1 MTSKP
6 TLRVGSHLLPGLAA
20 VALFVVIAT
29 VILRASFGAPQGFPS
44 DASITAS
51 IGYAMFNLDMG
62 SIPSEGFIVAFE
74 IIDAVLVAALAAAVM
89 LARREQGGDVVALLA
104 DGGRQVRDQ
113 LTGADERSS
122 ERRPRTDADDG
133 GDR

>member
-6 TLRVGSHLLPGLAA
+6 ELRTGSHLLPGLAA
-20 VALFVVIAT
+20 VALFVVIAS
-29 VILRASFGAPQGFPS
+29 VVLRASFGAPQGFAS

-62 SIPSEGFIVAFE
+62 SVPSEGFLVAFE
-74 IIDAVLVAALAAAVM
+74 IIDAVLVAALVAAVM
-89 LARREQGGDVVALLA
+89 LARRESDGDIVALLA

-113 LTGADERSS
+113 FAD
-122 ERRPRTDADDG
+122 TDADDG